1 MALLALVSSE
11 LTDFHQL
18 LHPAPCQERGGRE
31 LWASIFVQSY
41 FATASFKMSSKI
53 SNAQAI
59 SDLIQ
64 SHEDNI
70 INRANRVSK
79 HELSIWTEKEVA
91 GVLG

>member
-1 MALLALVSSE
+1 
-11 LTDFHQL
+11 
-18 LHPAPCQERGGRE
+18 
-31 LWASIFVQSY
+31 
-41 FATASFKMSSKI
+41 MSSKI